1 MNKLVLLC
9 LLLSAGTYF
18 SFAFSQNEIT
28 KDVSL
33 SPLTV
38 VMIKKIYTPEEIDQ
52 LKTSVDK
59 LKMIEYYYSQSFEVL
74 DGQKYSEEQLLKV
87 DVLKYNLT
95 RKLNENVTVF
105 DQDSGLNILL
115 YSLVTIDNEYK
126 RLVPTHKTFEE
137 LNSKSPY

>member
-9 LLLSAGTYF
+9 LLLSAGTCFNF
-18 SFAFSQNEIT
+18 SFSQNSIN

-33 SPLTV
+33 SPLTILL
-38 VMIKKIYTPEEIDQ
+38 IKKNYSPEEINQ

-59 LKMIEYYYSQSFEVL
+59 LKMIEYYYSKSFEVV

-95 RKLNENVTVF
+95 RKMNENVTVF

-137 LNSKSPY
+137 RNSKTPN

>member
-1 MNKLVLLC
+1 
-9 LLLSAGTYF
+9 
-18 SFAFSQNEIT
+18 
-28 KDVSL
+28 
-33 SPLTV
+33 
-38 VMIKKIYTPEEIDQ
+38 
-52 LKTSVDK
+52 
-59 LKMIEYYYSQSFEVL
+59 MIEYYYSKSFEVV

-95 RKLNENVTVF
+95 RKMNENVTVF

-137 LNSKSPY
+137 RNSKTPN

>member
-9 LLLSAGTYF
+9 LLLSAGTCF
-18 SFAFSQNEIT
+18 SFAFSQNAIN

-38 VMIKKIYTPEEIDQ
+38 VMIKKIYTPEEINQ
-52 LKTSVDK
+52 LNTSADK
-59 LKMIEYYYSQSFEVL
+59 LKMIEYYYSKSFEVL

-137 LNSKSPY
+137 RNSKTPN